1 MRQFLAACAALALI
15 PVAGGV
21 QAAIAG
27 APSAANHEVA
37 NAPTLKSVS
46 VVPSAGRAEIVIG
59 VDASVEVDDFALES
73 PYRVVIDLK
82 GASLTM
88 SPRYDRVARGGVTN
102 VRAAQFKPNVV
113 RVVIELDAAH
123 SYDVARKD
131 GEVRVTVSGGATNFS
146 AWHSSPEL
154 AARATSRN
162 NASDPAAPAVTRPVA
177 MASPAVSAP
186 ASTTATTYAPAPRP
200 VTTRPAENRAAV
212 EAPSYPSVTPD
223 ANITSDDSPS
233 GSAGSD
239 APKFKLSS
247 ATAQSDQP
255 RITVTYQDADIR
267 DVIAAFAA
275 FSGRTIVV
283 GKDVSGTVT
292 AEIKNQPWDVALRA
306 ILQGQGLA
314 AAEDAISGIITV
326 DSYKNIASKQ
336 ASEPL
341 VTQLVA
347 INYASAASLV
357 PTLTNLLARDC
368 TPGGVPEA
376 QQNMRTSCF
385 SRGAVAADTATNTLL
400 ITETPSRL
408 ADLLSYVKNLDIRTP
423 QVAIKAKIIFVNRTD
438 IEELGLSYDLGT
450 GNDQFFSQLV
460 QRMDPTT
467 AKPVDT
473 NGDGVPDAFGG
484 GTPVNGDR
492 VLLGGNALAAIA
504 NANARVVNPALR
516 LVFSAA
522 LGKFQLTSFL
532 DALQEVR
539 LADLQAEPSI
549 VTLDN
554 RKAEILVGQEIPIRV
569 LDLGTQGGQ
578 QGGGAQGNNNI
589 PRATVQLKEVGI
601 ILSVTPH
608 ITNNRQ
614 ILLKLHAENSDAQ
627 LASSDVGFIF
637 GKQRADNQLLV
648 GDGETAVIGGL
659 TVTQVTS
666 SKSGIPLLVDLPI
679 IGRLFGTTRTSEQKR
694 DLLILVTPHIIDEGE
709 RTLSPRPVPPSAN
722 RR

>member
-15 PVAGGV
+15 PVAGGL
-21 QAAIAG
+21 QAAIANG
-27 APSAANHEVA
+27 PGVAILEAP
-37 NAPTLKSVS
+37 NAPTVRSVS
-46 VVPSAGRAEIVIG
+46 VVSSAGRAEIVIG
-59 VDASVEVDDFALES
+59 VDASVEVDDFVLES

-82 GASLTM
+82 GATLTM
-88 SPRYDRVARGGVTN
+88 APNYDRLARGGVLN
-102 VRAAQFKPNVV
+102 LRAAQFKPNVV
-113 RVVIELDAAH
+113 RVVVELDAAH
-123 SYDVARKD
+123 SYEVARKD
-131 GEVRVTVSGGATNFS
+131 GEVRVTVAGGSAGFS
-146 AWHSSPEL
+146 AWHSAPEL
-154 AARATSRN
+154 AHR
-162 NASDPAAPAVTRPVA
+162 
-177 MASPAVSAP
+177 
-186 ASTTATTYAPAPRP
+186 ASTTDALPA
-200 VTTRPAENRAAV
+200 RAAASPSV
-212 EAPSYPSVTPD
+212 ETVVPAVASAAGQPDTRAAMDAPVYPSLTPD
-223 ANITSDDSPS
+223 PNITSDDSPS
-233 GSAGSD
+233 DWPSTAN
-239 APKFKLSS
+239 SS
-247 ATAQSDQP
+247 QSLRLTPASAQSDQP

-283 GKDVSGTVT
+283 GKDVAGTIT

-314 AAEDAISGIITV
+314 AGEDAVSGIITV

-347 INYASAASLV
+347 VNYASAASLV

-368 TPGGVPEA
+368 LAGGVPEA
-376 QQNMRTSCF
+376 AQNTRTSCY

-408 ADLLSYVKNLDIRTP
+408 AELLSYVKSLDIRTP

-467 AKPVDT
+467 TKPVDT

-492 VLLGGNALAAIA
+492 VLLGGRALAAIA

-578 QGGGAQGNNNI
+578 QGGGGQGNQNV

-709 RTLSPRPVPPSAN
+709 RVLSPRASAAPRS

>member
-1 MRQFLAACAALALI
+1 MKQFF
-15 PVAGGV
+15 
-21 QAAIAG
+21 AIAAAFVFVAPPPSLIAAARGIDDATIHAGVNG
-27 APSAANHEVA
+27 ATVR
-37 NAPTLKSVS
+37 TVS
-46 VVPSAGRAEIVIG
+46 VVPASGRAQVVIG
-59 VDASVEVDDFALES
+59 VDASVELDDFMLES
-73 PYRVVIDLK
+73 PYRIVIDLK
-82 GASLTM
+82 GATIGM
-88 SPRYDRVARGGVTN
+88 APRYDMQARGGVTN
-102 VRAAQFKPNVV
+102 IRAAQHSPNVV
-113 RVVIELDAAH
+113 RVVIEMDAAH
-123 SYDVARKD
+123 PYEVSRAD
-131 GEVRVTVSGGATNFS
+131 GEIRVDVSGGAVSFD
-146 AWHSSPEL
+146 AWHSSPG
-154 AARATSRN
+154 AAVRS
-162 NASDPAAPAVTRPVA
+162 V
-177 MASPAVSAP
+177 
-186 ASTTATTYAPAPRP
+186 STTSESP
-200 VTTRPAENRAAV
+200 VVENHEAEAEND
-212 EAPSYPSVTPD
+212 APSTSSVPD
-223 ANITSDDSPS
+223 GNITSDTPS
-233 GSAGSD
+233 GRGLAASNQLQLK
-239 APKFKLSS
+239 PPTML
-247 ATAQSDQP
+247 SDQP

-267 DVIAAFAA
+267 DVIAAFAS

-283 GKDVSGTVT
+283 GKDVQGTIT

-314 AAEDAISGIITV
+314 AAEDALTGIITV
-326 DSYKNIASKQ
+326 DSYKNIAAKQ
-336 ASEPL
+336 STEPV

-357 PTLTNLLARDC
+357 PTLTNLLAKDC

-376 QQNMRTSCF
+376 QQNARTSCY

-400 ITETPSRL
+400 ITETPSRM
-408 ADLLSYVKNLDIRTP
+408 ADLLSYVKNLDVRTP

-438 IEELGLSYDLGT
+438 IEEIGLSYDLGT
-450 GNDQFFSQLV
+450 GSDQFFSQLV
-460 QRMDPTT
+460 QRIDPSTT
-467 AKPVDT
+467 KPVDT

-484 GTPVNGDR
+484 GSPINGDR
-492 VLLGGNALAAIA
+492 VLIGGNALSAIA
-504 NANARVVNPALR
+504 NANARVVNPALK

-569 LDLGTQGGQ
+569 LDVSTQGQ
-578 QGGGAQGNNNI
+578 QPGGGAQGGFNV

-679 IGRLFGTTRTSEQKR
+679 IGRLFGVTRTSEQKR
-694 DLLILVTPHIIDEGE
+694 DLLILVTPHIIDDGD
-709 RTLSPRPVPPSAN
+709 RSLSGPPAPPAGN
-722 RR
+722 RK

>member
-1 MRQFLAACAALALI
+1 MKQFLAIALSIAF
-15 PVAGGV
+15 VAPSPSLVATAWAGDD
-21 QAAIAG
+21 ATFSAG
-27 APSAANHEVA
+27 ASSV
-37 NAPTLKSVS
+37 TVRTVS
-46 VVPSAGRAEIVIG
+46 VVPTSGRAQVVIG
-59 VDASVEVDDFALES
+59 VDATVEVDDFILEA
-73 PYRVVIDLK
+73 PYRIVIDLK
-82 GASLTM
+82 GARLDM
-88 SPRYDRVARGGVTN
+88 APRYDKHTRGGVTN
-102 VRAAQFKPNVV
+102 IRAAQFKPNVV
-113 RVVIELDAAH
+113 RVVIEMDASHPYEVSRA
-123 SYDVARKD
+123 D
-131 GEVRVTVSGGATNFS
+131 GEVRVDVSGGVANFD
-146 AWHSSPEL
+146 AWHSSPGA
-154 AARATSRN
+154 AARDV
-162 NASDPAAPAVTRPVA
+162 ASTTESSPVTTA
-177 MASPAVSAP
+177 AP
-186 ASTTATTYAPAPRP
+186 ASTRAQPAFVP
-200 VTTRPAENRAAV
+200 VSAA
-212 EAPSYPSVTPD
+212 SSTTPD
-223 ANITSDDSPS
+223 ANITSDSPS
-233 GSAGSD
+233 GRGLEPSTQLRLSA
-239 APKFKLSS
+239 PTLV
-247 ATAQSDQP
+247 SDQP

-267 DVIAAFAA
+267 DVIAAFAS

-283 GKDVSGTVT
+283 GKDVQGTIT

-314 AAEDAISGIITV
+314 AAEDALSGIITV
-326 DSYKNIASKQ
+326 DSYKNIAAKQ
-336 ASEPL
+336 STEPV

-347 INYASAASLV
+347 VNYASAASLV
-357 PTLTNLLARDC
+357 QTLTGLLAKDC
-368 TPGGVPEA
+368 T
-376 QQNMRTSCF
+376 QNTAVDGRDPRANCF

-400 ITETPSRL
+400 ITETPSRM
-408 ADLLSYVKNLDIRTP
+408 ADLLSYVKSLDVRTP

-450 GNDQFFSQLV
+450 GSDQFFSQLV
-460 QRMDPTT
+460 QRTDPTT
-467 AKPVDT
+467 TKPVDT

-484 GTPVNGDR
+484 GSPINGDR
-492 VLLGGNALAAIA
+492 ILIGGNALSAIA
-504 NANARVVNPALR
+504 NANARVVNPALK

-569 LDLGTQGGQ
+569 LDLSTQGGQ
-578 QGGGAQGNNNI
+578 PGATGNLV

-679 IGRLFGTTRTSEQKR
+679 IGRLFGVTRTSEQKR
-694 DLLILVTPHIIDEGE
+694 DLLILVTPHIIDDGD
-709 RTLSPRPVPPSAN
+709 RSLTRPPAGS
-722 RR
+722 RQ

>member
-1 MRQFLAACAALALI
+1 MRQFLAAFAALALVS
-15 PVAGGV
+15 PAATLQATGANVATT
-21 QAAIAG
+21 APAIKA
-27 APSAANHEVA
+27 
-37 NAPTLKSVS
+37 VS
-46 VVPSAGRAEIVIG
+46 VVSSAGRAEIVIG
-59 VDASVEVDDFALES
+59 VDASVEVDDFSLEA
-73 PYRVVIDLK
+73 PYRVVVDLK
-82 GASLTM
+82 GATLGKA
-88 SPRYDRVARGGVTN
+88 PQYDRVARGGVTN
-102 VRAAQFKPNVV
+102 VRAAMFKPNVV
-113 RVVIELDAAH
+113 RVVIELDAAR
-123 SYDVARKD
+123 SYELVRKD
-131 GEVRVTVSGGATNFS
+131 GEVHVVVAGGTTDFA
-146 AWHSSPEL
+146 AWHSSAE
-154 AARATSRN
+154 AAVRK
-162 NASDPAAPAVTRPVA
+162 VA
-177 MASPAVSAP
+177 DS
-186 ASTTATTYAPAPRP
+186 
-200 VTTRPAENRAAV
+200 RPADDS
-212 EAPSYPSVTPD
+212 PVTPD
-223 ANITSDDSPS
+223 ANITRRDGYQSSQPV
-233 GSAGSD
+233 SD
-239 APKFKLSS
+239 AQNSFRLSP
-247 ATAQSDQP
+247 ATVASDQP

-267 DVIAAFAA
+267 DVIAAFAT

-283 GKDVSGTVT
+283 GKDVAGSIT

-341 VTQLVA
+341 VTQLIAV
-347 INYASAASLV
+347 NYAHASSLV
-357 PTLTNLLARDC
+357 GTLTGLLSRDC
-368 TPGGVPEA
+368 SGGSVPGAGA
-376 QQNMRTSCF
+376 QNAQTACIA
-385 SRGAVAADTATNTLL
+385 RGAVAADTATNTLL
-400 ITETPSRL
+400 ITETPSRM
-408 ADLLSYVKNLDIRTP
+408 ADLLSYVKNLDVRTP

-460 QRMDPTT
+460 QRIDPSTN
-467 AKPVDT
+467 KPIDS
-473 NGDGVPDAFGG
+473 NGDGVPDSFGG
-484 GTPVNGDR
+484 GTPFSGDR

-504 NANARVVNPALR
+504 NANSRVVNPALK

-554 RKAEILVGQEIPIRV
+554 RQAEILVGQEIPIRV
-569 LDLGTQGGQ
+569 LDAGAGQGAG
-578 QGGGAQGNNNI
+578 GGGAGGVNV

-601 ILSVTPH
+601 ILTVTPH

-679 IGRLFGTTRTSEQKR
+679 VGRLFGTTRKSEEKR

-709 RTLSPRPVPPSAN
+709 RTLSARANATANVPRK
-722 RR
+722 

>member
-1 MRQFLAACAALALI
+1 MKQFF
-15 PVAGGV
+15 
-21 QAAIAG
+21 AIAAAFVFV
-27 APSAANHEVA
+27 APQSSLIAAARGGDDATIHASGTSATVR
-37 NAPTLKSVS
+37 TVS
-46 VVPSAGRAEIVIG
+46 VVPTSGRAQVVIG
-59 VDASVEVDDFALES
+59 VDASVELDDFTLES
-73 PYRVVIDLK
+73 PYRIVIDLK
-82 GASLTM
+82 GATIGM
-88 SPRYDRVARGGVTN
+88 APRYDMQARGGVTN
-102 VRAAQFKPNVV
+102 IRAAQHAPNVV
-113 RVVIELDAAH
+113 RVVIEMDAAH
-123 SYDVARKD
+123 PYEVSRGE
-131 GEVRVTVSGGATNFS
+131 GEVRVDVSGGVASFD
-146 AWHSSPEL
+146 AWHSSPGA
-154 AARATSRN
+154 AARAVSSTAERRAVGNQEAVEGNPS
-162 NASDPAAPAVTRPVA
+162 PAAGNEDSESGKD
-177 MASPAVSAP
+177 AS
-186 ASTTATTYAPAPRP
+186 ST
-200 VTTRPAENRAAV
+200 
-212 EAPSYPSVTPD
+212 SSTPD
-223 ANITSDDSPS
+223 GNITSDSPS
-233 GSAGSD
+233 GRGLAASNQLQLK
-239 APKFKLSS
+239 PPTML
-247 ATAQSDQP
+247 SDQP

-267 DVIAAFAA
+267 DVIAAFAS

-283 GKDVSGTVT
+283 GKDVQGTIT

-314 AAEDAISGIITV
+314 AAEDALTGIITV
-326 DSYKNIASKQ
+326 DSYKNIAAKQ
-336 ASEPL
+336 STEPV

-357 PTLTNLLARDC
+357 PTLTNLLAKDC
-368 TPGGVPEA
+368 IPGGVPEA
-376 QQNMRTSCF
+376 PQNARTSCY

-400 ITETPSRL
+400 ITETPSRM
-408 ADLLSYVKNLDIRTP
+408 ADLLSYVKSLDVRTP

-450 GNDQFFSQLV
+450 GSDQFFSQLV
-460 QRMDPTT
+460 QRVDPSTT
-467 AKPVDT
+467 KPIDT

-484 GTPVNGDR
+484 GSPINGDR
-492 VLLGGNALAAIA
+492 VLIGGNALSAIA
-504 NANARVVNPALR
+504 NANARVVNPALK

-569 LDLGTQGGQ
+569 LDVSTQGQ
-578 QGGGAQGNNNI
+578 QPGGAQGGFNV

-679 IGRLFGTTRTSEQKR
+679 IGRLFGVTRTSEQKR
-694 DLLILVTPHIIDEGE
+694 DLLILVTPHIIDDGD
-709 RTLSPRPVPPSAN
+709 RALSGPPAPPAGN
-722 RR
+722 RK

>member
-15 PVAGGV
+15 PAAGSL
-21 QAAIAG
+21 QAAVNGAG
-27 APSAANHEVA
+27 SMAAGYETP
-37 NAPTLKSVS
+37 NAPAVRSVS
-46 VVPSAGRAEIVIG
+46 VVPASGKAEIVIG
-59 VDASVEVDDFALES
+59 VDASVDVDDFALES
-73 PYRVVIDLK
+73 PHRVVVDLK
-82 GASLTM
+82 GAVLNSRPT
-88 SPRYDRVARGGVTN
+88 YDRQARGGVVN

-113 RVVIELDAAH
+113 RVVIEMNAAH
-123 SYDVARKD
+123 SYEVTRN
-131 GEVRVTVSGGATNFS
+131 GNEVRVSVAGGAANFASWYSDASNKPSPSTAS
-146 AWHSSPEL
+146 AVPAQSAGSPKPEVASYPKAEVVARQPEPDYSPVQPSADITSNDV
-154 AARATSRN
+154 AATDDDA
-162 NASDPAAPAVTRPVA
+162 PAAPLKMSKASVA
-177 MASPAVSAP
+177 
-186 ASTTATTYAPAPRP
+186 
-200 VTTRPAENRAAV
+200 
-212 EAPSYPSVTPD
+212 
-223 ANITSDDSPS
+223 
-233 GSAGSD
+233 
-239 APKFKLSS
+239 
-247 ATAQSDQP
+247 SDQP

-267 DVIAAFAA
+267 DVIAAFAG

-283 GKDVSGTVT
+283 GKDVQGTVT

-314 AAEDAISGIITV
+314 AAEDAVSGIITV

-341 VTQLVA
+341 ITQMVA
-347 INYASAASLV
+347 INYAKASSLV
-357 PTLTNLLARDC
+357 VTLGGLLSRDC
-368 TPGGVPEA
+368 TPGSVPQAA
-376 QQNMRTSCF
+376 QNAQTSCF
-385 SRGAVAADTATNTLL
+385 ARGAVAADTATNTLL
-400 ITETPSRL
+400 ITETASRMP
-408 ADLLSYVKNLDIRTP
+408 DLLAYVKNLDVRTP

-460 QRMDPTT
+460 QRIDPTT

-484 GTPVNGDR
+484 GTPIAGDR

-504 NANARVVNPALR
+504 NANARVVNPALK

-554 RKAEILVGQEIPIRV
+554 RRAEILVGQEIPIRV
-569 LDLGTQGGQ
+569 LDLGTQGQ
-578 QGGGAQGNNNI
+578 QGGGAQGGANV

-614 ILLKLHAENSDAQ
+614 VLLNLHAENSDAQ

-666 SKSGIPLLVDLPI
+666 SKSGIPLLVDLPL

-709 RTLSPRPVPPSAN
+709 RQLNTRAVVPPPSAP